1 MRVANVANVASGPPG
16 AALGAAVVLPS
27 SASQRDAAG
36 GPPAALLAGPGE
48 RRVLLPA
55 HIAEQ
60 AAPAHGAIRDFAG
73 VSMGTGWSVRLVDHG
88 RAATLPPRLQQGLQG
103 QLDQVVAQM
112 SHWESDSD
120 LGRFNL
126 AEAGSWQ
133 RLPDEFFTVLS
144 FAMRVARDTG
154 DAYDPCAG
162 AMVNLWGFGPAGG
175 FDRPG
180 FAPPDAAQVARLLE
194 RRRQA
199 RVELDPAGRRARQPG
214 GALLDLSAVAKGYGV
229 DRLAEYLEAQG
240 IRHYLV
246 EVGGE
251 LRGAGV
257 KPDGQPWWVALEQ
270 PGASTAGVAPSVA
283 VLSAVAPAGPAAA
296 VHADAA
302 TASAG
307 GELVLA
313 LHGLAVATSGDY
325 RRYFNADAADPAA
338 RPLRYSHTI
347 DPRSGMPIANQLAS
361 VTVVHAHC
369 MAADAWSTALTVLG
383 PEAGL
388 ALADRLGLAA
398 RFVLRTPDGYAEHL
412 SAAFQQM
419 LA

>member
-1 MRVANVANVASGPPG
+1 MSQPLNQPLSQSLNQPASRPAPP
-16 AALGAAVVLPS
+16 
-27 SASQRDAAG
+27 
-36 GPPAALLAGPGE
+36 

-55 HIAEQ
+55 QISDRP
-60 AAPAHGAIRDFAG
+60 APAHGAIRDFAG

-103 QLDQVVAQM
+103 QLDLVVAQM
-112 SHWESDSD
+112 SHWRDDSD

-126 AEAGSWQ
+126 AEAGSWHS
-133 RLPDEFFTVLS
+133 LPDEFFTVLA

-180 FAPPDAAQVARLLE
+180 FVPPDGAQVARLLQ

-199 RVELDPAGRRARQPG
+199 RVELDHAGRRARQPG
-214 GALLDLSAVAKGYGV
+214 GVLLDLSAVAKGYGV

-270 PGASTAGVAPSVA
+270 PGAPTAGMATVDTATA
-283 VLSAVAPAGPAAA
+283 DAAAADAATAAAPAGPAS
-296 VHADAA
+296 AD
-302 TASAG
+302 

-325 RRYFNADAADPAA
+325 RRYFNAAAEQSQ
-338 RPLRYSHTI
+338 RYSHTI
-347 DPRSGMPIANQLAS
+347 DPRSGAPIVNQLAS
-361 VTVVHAHC
+361 VTVLHAQC

-398 RFVLRTPDGYAEHL
+398 RFVLRTPDGYTERL
-412 SAAFQQM
+412 SATFQQM